1 LLNKIRLNNLL
12 VHGDNSR
19 DYFDKTPQKKVK
31 KNLLGCIFSKLH
43 WEKIY
48 EELQIK
54 KNAKFQTRLAYV
66 RELLT
71 LAKLRSLAANS
82 DGSFAGEYQYLQELT
97 AKLDIKIGSV
107 IDIAASDGY
116 TQSSTLGFYRNGWGG
131 LAVEMDPEKFSK
143 LSYLYAKFPEV
154 KLAKNRVTP
163 NNIASLLEAFEISHN
178 FTILNLDID
187 SYDLGVVRAML
198 SHGYFPEI
206 ISMEINEKIPPGIY
220 FSVDFSEEHHW
231 QGDHFYG
238 CSIDAAAMTV
248 KPFGYSLVS
257 VQYNNAFFVRNSV
270 VDSRFKDLTPRKAWE
285 LGYKDQTDRK
295 LLFHWNSDV
304 ESWIESTPEQAV
316 QMIDRCFQKY
326 KGLYTLAVTSD
337 LL

>member
-1 LLNKIRLNNLL
+1 VI
-12 VHGDNSR
+12 D
-19 DYFDKTPQKKVK
+19 
-31 KNLLGCIFSKLH
+31 LLGCTLSKLLWNTVH
-43 WEKIY
+43 GEHQIMRKVT
-48 EELQIK
+48 LQSRI
-54 KNAKFQTRLAYV
+54 AHL
-66 RELLT
+66 RELLP
-71 LAKLRSLAANS
+71 LASLRSLAANS
-82 DGSFAGEYQYLQELT
+82 DGSFAGEYLYLRELT
-97 AKLDIKIGSV
+97 TKLDLKIGSV

-116 TQSSTLGFYRNGWGG
+116 TQSSTLGFYRSGWSG

-143 LSYLYAKFPEV
+143 LSYLYAKFPNV

-163 NNIASLLEAFEISHN
+163 INIASLLEAFEIAHN

-187 SYDLGVVRAML
+187 SYDLGVIQAML
-198 SHGYFPEI
+198 NHGYFPEV

-220 FSVDFSEEHHW
+220 FSVDFTEDHFW